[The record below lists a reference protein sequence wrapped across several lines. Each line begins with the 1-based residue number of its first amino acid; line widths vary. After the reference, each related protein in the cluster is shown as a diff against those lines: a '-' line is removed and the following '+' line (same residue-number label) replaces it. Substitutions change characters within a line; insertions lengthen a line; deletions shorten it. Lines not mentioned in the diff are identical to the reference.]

1 MDEPS
6 DDAAIN
12 PTTAPENLQ
21 ISISAFDTEERA
33 TEFGMLVG
41 TYVFE
46 LSRYFNLSSL
56 DGLTIAY
63 DYRQAL
69 LDLDRGYE
77 TSHRLTPSDT
87 HAIGIA
93 MTPTVMREG
102 HLKSHIV
109 LDANFLVALKAPDHE
124 EYSLALHILAHECAH
139 VEVTHR
145 FNAAFPLMLLQ
156 QARTNLREAYRW
168 QVILAC
174 WDEYAASWLSAQY
187 GRDPTEGYED
197 TLIQSLDDTRQRANK
212 LIAEYR
218 THGKVDQILGD
229 IYLAY
234 GDLMKFAAYHL
245 GNLAGRDL
253 RPTDMPRTMAT
264 LNGHWFAPYFDRID
278 AACNVLADHYGRWT
292 DQTAFEAI
300 GVLADEL
307 VSLGGLHITD
317 QPDGSL
323 CVNIPFSPETMPDI
337 L

>member
-56 DGLTIAY
+56 DGVTIAY

-124 EYSLALHILAHECAH
+124 EYGLALHILAHECAH

-145 FNAAFPLMLLQ
+145 FNAAFPRMLLQ
-156 QARTNLREAYRW
+156 QAHTNLREVYRW
-168 QVILAC
+168 QIILAC
-174 WDEYAASWLSAQY
+174 WDEYAASWLSA
-187 GRDPTEGYED
+187 
-197 TLIQSLDDTRQRANK
+197 
-212 LIAEYR
+212 
-218 THGKVDQILGD
+218 
-229 IYLAY
+229 
-234 GDLMKFAAYHL
+234 
-245 GNLAGRDL
+245 
-253 RPTDMPRTMAT
+253 
-264 LNGHWFAPYFDRID
+264 
-278 AACNVLADHYGRWT
+278 
-292 DQTAFEAI
+292 
-300 GVLADEL
+300 
-307 VSLGGLHITD
+307 
-317 QPDGSL
+317 
-323 CVNIPFSPETMPDI
+323 
-337 L
+337 